1 MSTVDEQLQGPPTI
15 KTLEQKVAEL
25 AKTVIGLEN
34 TYRNTRKTVIQQL
47 GEIRQLAKDLKIDN
61 IKLREM
67 ISDSFGLMGVSE
79 SWLRKLLPESLK
91 STKHTR
97 KDYLELQQKRDQQ
110 SLQQQQKQNEPVQ
123 LSTSRP
129 SVSAHQPSDEKTTS
143 TASHDNKAVA
153 IAPQSQNKEIG
164 LSEELDKHKATI
176 EKLKQRI
183 DELEKE
189 NRHLR
194 ETAGQHQDQQQQQEE
209 RFTARGFL
217 QIKNNDVPVKVTVNV
232 KTKIIEHM
240 VMTLHEPQIVK
251 A

>member
-1 MSTVDEQLQGPPTI
+1 M
-15 KTLEQKVAEL
+15 
-25 AKTVIGLEN
+25 AKE
-34 TYRNTRKTVIQQL
+34 
-47 GEIRQLAKDLKIDN
+47 
-61 IKLREM
+61 
-67 ISDSFGLMGVSE
+67 
-79 SWLRKLLPESLK
+79 LLPESLK

-110 SLQQQQKQNEPVQ
+110 SLQQQQQQNEPVQ
-123 LSTSRP
+123 LSTSRH
-129 SVSAHQPSDEKTTS
+129 SVSAQQPSDGKTTS

-153 IAPQSQNKEIG
+153 IAPQTQNKEIG

-209 RFTARGFL
+209 RFTAHGIL

-232 KTKIIEHM
+232 KTKTIEYM
-240 VMTLHEPQIVK
+240 VMTLHESIVK

>member
-1 MSTVDEQLQGPPTI
+1 MSIKYERLQGPPTI
-15 KTLEQKVAEL
+15 KTLEQKVDEL
-25 AKTVIGLEN
+25 AKTVVGLEN

-47 GEIRQLAKDLKIDN
+47 KEIRQLAMDLKIDD

-67 ISDSFGLMGVSE
+67 ISESFGLMGVSE

-110 SLQQQQKQNEPVQ
+110 SLQQQQQQNELVQ
-123 LSTSRP
+123 LSTSRH
-129 SVSAHQPSDEKTTS
+129 SVSAQQPSDGKITS
-143 TASHDNKAVA
+143 TASYDNKAVA
-153 IAPQSQNKEIG
+153 IAPQTQNKEVG
-164 LSEELDKHKATI
+164 LSEELDKHKAII
-176 EKLKQRI
+176 ERLKQRI
-183 DELEKE
+183 EELEKE
-189 NRHLR
+189 NRYLC
-194 ETAGQHQDQQQQQEE
+194 ETAGQHQDQQQQQEEE

-232 KTKIIEHM
+232 KTKTIEHM
-240 VMTLHEPQIVK
+240 VMTLHESIVK

>member
-1 MSTVDEQLQGPPTI
+1 MSTQ
-15 KTLEQKVAEL
+15 
-25 AKTVIGLEN
+25 
-34 TYRNTRKTVIQQL
+34 
-47 GEIRQLAKDLKIDN
+47 
-61 IKLREM
+61 
-67 ISDSFGLMGVSE
+67 
-79 SWLRKLLPESLK
+79 
-91 STKHTR
+91 
-97 KDYLELQQKRDQQ
+97 
-110 SLQQQQKQNEPVQ
+110 
-123 LSTSRP
+123 
-129 SVSAHQPSDEKTTS
+129 QPSDGKTTS
-143 TASHDNKAVA
+143 TAFHDNKAVA

-176 EKLKQRI
+176 EKLNQRI

-232 KTKIIEHM
+232 KTKTIEHM
-240 VMTLHEPQIVK
+240 VMTLHESQIVK